1 MCFEAAP
8 LEQIWHQ
15 LKQKRKRDTRVTYVY
30 SMGNYIYICCLVYCL
45 SKDTAVLSNVLK
57 GNKEPAK
64 TFSTLTFSH
73 ADNVSL
79 TYT

>member
-30 SMGNYIYICCLVYCL
+30 SMGNYIYICSLVYCL

>member
-1 MCFEAAP
+1 MCYEAAS

-30 SMGNYIYICCLVYCL
+30 SMGNYIYICSLVYCL
-45 SKDTAVLSNVLK
+45 SKDTAVLANVLK

-64 TFSTLTFSH
+64 RFSTLTFSR